1 MERKYMKRLVGN
13 YCKIVTKEPGDSRAS
28 VVTGILENVD
38 YEDGFILVDSNQ
50 GLGCLRIDTIIA
62 IKPGNPHK
70 RKHKTVLKEDEEA
83 AIGIGTL
90 IVFIAMIL
98 VAAVAATVI
107 IQTSENLQQRAYA
120 VGKQTIRQVSSG
132 LEIIDLTG
140 YTDESRSVIQY
151 LAISLKPRAGSYDL
165 DLNQTLVYIEYDN
178 LTVLSLA
185 YEYFCD
191 NGALYNNSQNGS
203 ISSEVSSNGVFHTL
217 NLSCLTS
224 TNFGAISIRDSDNSL
239 INSFGMSP
247 SDLIMV
253 LINLSAAFPETG
265 GLEPGEEFFGRVVP
279 EVGSSGIFMVS
290 APNAFS
296 RMVIDL

>member
-1 MERKYMKRLVGN
+1 
-13 YCKIVTKEPGDSRAS
+13 
-28 VVTGILENVD
+28 
-38 YEDGFILVDSNQ
+38 
-50 GLGCLRIDTIIA
+50 
-62 IKPGNPHK
+62 
-70 RKHKTVLKEDEEA
+70 
-83 AIGIGTL
+83 
-90 IVFIAMIL
+90 MIL

-107 IQTSENLQQRAYA
+107 IQTSETLQQRAYA

-140 YTDESRSVIQY
+140 YTDESKSVIEY
-151 LAISLKPRAGSYDL
+151 LSISLKPRAGSYDL
-165 DLNQTLVYIEYDN
+165 DLNQTLIYIEYDN
-178 LTVLSLA
+178 LTVLALA
-185 YEYFCD
+185 YEHFVD
-191 NGALYNNSQNGS
+191 NGVLYNNQQNGS
-203 ISSEVSSNGVFHTL
+203 ISAEVSSNGVFHTL

-224 TNFGAISIRDSDNSL
+224 TNYGAIAIRDSDTSL

-253 LINLSAAFPETG
+253 IVNLSAAFPETG